1 MLSSLKSSSRS
12 SAQLFL
18 LASPLAS
25 PRRGWTLAVI
35 LTLVLLIL
43 FLISLYRG
51 SVALTWQEW
60 WQAVLGTG
68 DPTYRAIIWELR
80 LPRILLGVMVGAAL
94 GMPGALLQGM
104 LGNGLADPHL
114 Q

>member
-18 LASPLAS
+18 LAS

-68 DPTYRAIIWELR
+68 DPTHRAILWELR

-94 GMPGALLQGM
+94 GMAGALLQGM